1 MWEATLESEGV
12 PQPVF
17 DLCDVLDV
25 KRTEDALDQLLLDR
39 DDVRDPYRT
48 RVAQP
53 DRLPVLARLIAR
65 TGSSLVERL
74 AADGTDDNVRDLS
87 VERLDAH
94 D

>member
-48 RVAQP
+48 RVA
-53 DRLPVLARLIAR
+53 
-65 TGSSLVERL
+65 
-74 AADGTDDNVRDLS
+74 
-87 VERLDAH
+87 
-94 D
+94 